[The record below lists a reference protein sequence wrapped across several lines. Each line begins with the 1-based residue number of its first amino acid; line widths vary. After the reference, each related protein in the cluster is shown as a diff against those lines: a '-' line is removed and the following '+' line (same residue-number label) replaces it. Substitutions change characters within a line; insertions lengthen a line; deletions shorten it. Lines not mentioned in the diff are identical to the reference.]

1 MLHGADDDSEPQPEP
16 GPARP
21 AQCGD
26 AGGLNYLLLCRV
38 ALGCSVRT
46 NGKGRLPMSLDKGA
60 CATNQ
65 EGMEDAVFWS
75 YQDPGPITWGNFRE
89 DDDNLECAE
98 SILRCS
104 RLPSD
109 CIEVSTKL
117 GLGYRDPHDHPDYEQ
132 RNNADCSKWRE
143 LNNVAG
149 VTNPPVSYHSLVW
162 QHHTSRCTQLQRHE
176 CLTASTCGVAP
187 CIGGGDVSSGRRS
200 GR

>member
-1 MLHGADDDSEPQPEP
+1 MDCVALTTQLITSGDAGTEPHQLREVLYGADDDIELEPEPQPEP

-75 YQDPGPITWGNFRE
+75 YQDPGPITWENFRE
-89 DDDNLECAE
+89 IANDDSLECAKI
-98 SILRCS
+98 SMLRCS
-104 RLPSD
+104 LLASE
-109 CIEVSTKL
+109 CIE
-117 GLGYRDPHDHPDYEQ
+117 
-132 RNNADCSKWRE
+132 
-143 LNNVAG
+143 
-149 VTNPPVSYHSLVW
+149 
-162 QHHTSRCTQLQRHE
+162 
-176 CLTASTCGVAP
+176 
-187 CIGGGDVSSGRRS
+187 
-200 GR
+200 